1 MLCVGCRTPLV
12 VGVLGC
18 MAERLKSRLLDQEKL
33 ADLVVGP
40 DAYRDLPR
48 IITAVQ
54 VSHSCGQIGC
64 YWTPS
69 NAYLAYAKTLLA
81 RQAQL
86 GCGCTSVNVLAG
98 QSVMRTT
105 A

>member
-1 MLCVGCRTPLV
+1 M

-18 MAERLKSRLLDQEKL
+18 MAERLKSRLLDQQKL

-48 IITAVQ
+48 IIAAVQ
-54 VSHSCGQIGC
+54 VG
-64 YWTPS
+64 
-69 NAYLAYAKTLLA
+69 TL
-81 RQAQL
+81 
-86 GCGCTSVNVLAG
+86 S
-98 QSVMRTT
+98 RTHCM